1 MERKNED
8 RFSNK
13 ADFYKKFRPTY
24 PKELIDYLYSQVGF
38 TQKTVV
44 ADIGSGTGIFS
55 RLLIEQGSFVYCVE
69 PNEDMRLTVEEDL
82 SEFENFASVNGN
94 DKNTNLTDAS
104 VDFITVAQAIHWFDR
119 QAFKSECQR
128 ILKPTG
134 KVVLV
139 WNERDYE
146 TEIIKKDYALRAKYA
161 VETAGL
167 GKGRVKYHNYDD
179 FFMDAIYE
187 YKTFNNDLR
196 FDKESFIGRNLSTS
210 YAPTEEEHPEKY
222 HGLIA
227 ELSELFDEYS
237 VNGILNYPHFT
248 QSHIGKV

>member
-13 ADFYKKFRPTY
+13 AEFYKKFRPTY

-38 TQKTVV
+38 TSESVI

-69 PNEDMRLTVEEDL
+69 PNEDMRAAAENDL

-94 DKNTNLTDAS
+94 DKNTGLPDSS

-119 QAFKSECQR
+119 QAFKAECQR
-128 ILKPTG
+128 ILKPGG

-146 TEIIKKDYALRAKYA
+146 NEIIKKDYAIRAKYA
-161 VETAGL
+161 VETNGL
-167 GKGRVKYHNYDD
+167 GKGKAKYHNYDD

-187 YKTFNNDLR
+187 YKTFNNDLH

-210 YAPTEEEHPEKY
+210 YAPTEDQHPEKY
-222 HGLIA
+222 HGLIR

-237 VNGILNYPHFT
+237 VDGILNYPHYT
-248 QSHIGKV
+248 QSHIGRV